1 MTTKISVASLPE
13 FNPGRF
19 IANADDIK
27 TYIRIVKEEG
37 DPAALGEAL
46 HTIFIAL
53 GAAAVADAL
62 NMSVRQVWDAQE
74 RPLEHPDTLQQIC
87 DVIESG
93 SLVEST
99 TNHHLGTDF
108 EDFLR
113 AEGIH
118 DEVTA
123 QAVRRVIAALLKQ
136 RS

>member
-1 MTTKISVASLPE
+1 MTKKIDVASLPD
-13 FNPGRF
+13 FNPAHF
-19 IANADDIK
+19 IANTDDIK

-46 HTIFIAL
+46 NTIFTVV
-53 GAAAVADAL
+53 GATAVADAL
-62 NMSVRQVWDAQE
+62 NMSVGQVWDAQE

-93 SLVEST
+93 SLVENT
-99 TNHHLGTDF
+99 TNPHLGTNF

>member
-1 MTTKISVASLPE
+1 MTKKIDVASLPD
-13 FNPGRF
+13 FNPAHF

-37 DPAALGEAL
+37 DPVAVGEAL
-46 HTIFIAL
+46 NTIFIAL
-53 GAAAVADAL
+53 GAATVADAL

-87 DVIESG
+87 DVIERG
-93 SLVEST
+93 SLAENT
-99 TNHHLGTDF
+99 TNPHLGTDF